1 MKDDT
6 VLLIETNTRQKKPK
20 GNQEW
25 TIQRH
30 LRYWTHKTEDEDK
43 QNTKTQHTKLK
54 DKQHGLNQCV
64 RER

>member
-20 GNQEW
+20 GNQEL

-30 LRYWTHKTEDEDK
+30 WRY
-43 QNTKTQHTKLK
+43 
-54 DKQHGLNQCV
+54 
-64 RER
+64 